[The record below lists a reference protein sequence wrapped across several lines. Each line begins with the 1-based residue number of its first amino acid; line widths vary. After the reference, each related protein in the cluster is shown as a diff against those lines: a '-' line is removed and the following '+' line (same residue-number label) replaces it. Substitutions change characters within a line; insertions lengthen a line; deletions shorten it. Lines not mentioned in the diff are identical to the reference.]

1 MRVFAIK
8 KGLISNDVVQRRAR
22 DPATKNGVEYVIFGA
37 YMRHV
42 VNRIFIGIISLLSV
56 IFFSG
61 CRTEEQKQ
69 ISQTWQTEKE
79 LPHYSLTNVTHYHYE
94 QDKLREKVVFE
105 RGNFFSSGNE
115 LHVENCSFVYYDR
128 NSQKLSSGSSKRA
141 VLYQNSSLLIAE
153 DDVIVVSAVNGARL
167 DTEYLEWIG
176 SEDRFSTD
184 RFVKITRENGDI
196 LTGIGMDADVAL
208 RFITIRKNVKGSIRS
223 E

>member
-1 MRVFAIK
+1 MLYIFIFETNMRY
-8 KGLISNDVVQRRAR
+8 VV
-22 DPATKNGVEYVIFGA
+22 G
-37 YMRHV
+37 
-42 VNRIFIGIISLLSV
+42 RIFILTISFMAVVL
-56 IFFSG
+56 FAG

-69 ISQTWQTEKE
+69 ISQTRQTEKE

-94 QDKLREKVVFE
+94 QDKLRVKVIFE
-105 RGNFFSSGNE
+105 RGDFFSRENE

-128 NSQKLSSGSSKRA
+128 DGRKLSNGSSKRA
-141 VLYQNSSLLIAE
+141 VLYENSSLLIAE
-153 DDVIVVSAVNGARL
+153 DDVVVFSAVNDARL

-196 LTGIGMDADVAL
+196 LTGMGMDADVAL